1 MKAGTERRK
10 VFLGRSLL
18 RRIVI
23 VAIVLTLKTTSVAAV
38 LFDNGPLSDTP
49 NGRYNCIVANVPR
62 NQARMFDD
70 FVLDHTV
77 IIRGFNWKQHDYFDT
92 RYISTEVTIYSDIPS
107 DDSLLHS
114 QTLIAS
120 RLRNFTTVPFWG
132 LSGYDYSVSNLFLKL
147 DPGHYWLGLNAIT
160 TADYAYG
167 ITSWDS
173 STGNDSTLRG
183 RYQTAYLHPG
193 SLPGIFYAEEDSV
206 FQVIGNI
213 VPELSTFSL
222 TACSLLSLTMFRVRH
237 LRIEDAP
244 APRCRPTLRVGA
256 RTRRG

>member
-1 MKAGTERRK
+1 MRAGTENQNA
-10 VFLGRSLL
+10 FLKRSLL
-18 RRIVI
+18 EVIVI
-23 VAIVLTLKTTSVAAV
+23 SAFVLSMNSTSVAAV
-38 LFDNGPLSDTP
+38 LFDNGPFSDVQ
-49 NGRYNCIVANVPR
+49 NARYNSIVANVPR
-62 NQARMFDD
+62 KQVRMFDD

-77 IIRGFNWKQHDYFDT
+77 IVRGFSWKQHDYFDT
-92 RYISTEVTIYSDIPS
+92 RYISTEVTIYSSIPS

-132 LSGYDYSVSNLFLKL
+132 FSGYDYSVSSLFLKL
-147 DPGHYWLGLNAIT
+147 EPGHYWLGLNANT
-160 TADYAYG
+160 TADYASG

-173 STGNDSTLRG
+173 STGNDSTLQG

-244 APRCRPTLRVGA
+244 APRC
-256 RTRRG
+256 